1 MRVTGAGRVRNG
13 SRLWESEPSSP
24 PELCLCQLNVRL
36 GEAETDSEPGSSGAE
51 RGERRLHGWE
61 LTANRIKLSTLI
73 IESNYSH
80 DVRCCRLHTLISGS
94 TSSSQSVYFAGKV
107 LTLKDQS
114 PQSPQII
121 TWWWWQVLLVSPPPQ
136 ADNDSMTATG
146 SDMVYTKPF
155 APWKPGD
162 AYSVESDLSDWRL
175 LLGSVQDG
183 SQARWDRREIFAF
196 NLQSCPI
203 EIYPENS
210 ESVRMFPRM
219 CQFRQNAS
227 R

>member
-1 MRVTGAGRVRNG
+1 MQRRTGAGWIEIVRF
-13 SRLWESEPSSP
+13 RAEFPSWALP
-24 PELCLCQLNVRL
+24 LLVEC
-36 GEAETDSEPGSSGAE
+36 ETRRGRDRIRARTLGAE

-80 DVRCCRLHTLISGS
+80 DVRCRRLHPLTTGS

-107 LTLKDQS
+107 LTLMDQS
-114 PQSPQII
+114 PQSPHIT

-136 ADNDSMTATG
+136 TDNDSLRLTDTG

-162 AYSVESDLSDWRL
+162 AYSVETDLSDWRL

-183 SQARWDRREIFAF
+183 SQSRWDRKEVCAV
-196 NLQSCPI
+196 NLQGYPI

-219 CQFRQNAS
+219 CRFRQNAS